1 MASDTVRQVSG
12 RPSASTSLL
21 LAVTFKLGAGN
32 EFLILDDPKRALQV
46 ISCPEMFAGG
56 VKIMKDWERISRRER
71 LDSKLETVR
80 VPQLDLTDP
89 YAKMF

>member
-46 ISCPEMFAGG
+46 ISCPEMFAG
-56 VKIMKDWERISRRER
+56 VKIITDWERISQRER
-71 LDSKLETVR
+71 LDSKMETVR